1 MVATTRVTRTVE
13 GDLGM
18 RWSAVTTA
26 EAAGRDD
33 LAAAAVRRHDDVGF
47 VPDDD
52 AECALDE
59 EIARAAVGLALRRHA
74 GRSKVV
80 VSPEGRVVERTGKDL
95 REVDLLVGSGGVL
108 RHGRPGVARRVFA
121 GSVGEVDGGLAAAS
135 SGRGRRRHRLRPR
148 CRGAA
153 GAGAPLMRRSSGRVR
168 AWRRLRPPRV
178 TSVSNDARPE
188 TPAES
193 RARERLTQRLAHQ
206 WANVRSERRTE
217 LEPVAT
223 GPSNLRPA
231 KVPYGVDLVAQW
243 AWRLL
248 LIGFASYV
256 LFRMVQFF
264 AELTIPVVVALLI
277 SALASPLVG
286 WLQRIG
292 IPRGFAAFLVVL
304 GGLALVASMLGF
316 AGQQVAAGANDLAN
330 QVSAG
335 LNEIKDWLRT
345 GPLHVSDQQINDY
358 IQKASD
364 SLQSQAKSGKV
375 LSQVTGI
382 GSALTHILAG
392 LFLVL
397 FSTYFFLA
405 DGDRIWSWIVRI
417 APRAARAHVDS
428 SGRVAW
434 VSLTQFVRATVIVAI
449 TDAVGVMIAASILQV
464 QFVLAIGV
472 IVFLGAFVPIV
483 GAFVAGT
490 VAVLVAL
497 VDHGPVV
504 ALLMLGAVVLVQ
516 QIESHVLQPFLMG
529 RFVSIHPLG
538 IIIAIAA
545 GILLAGVA
553 GALVAVPF
561 AAAANAVVQHLATQ
575 TTVGEDP
582 DEALED
588 DYAQTGDPPRAGV
601 HDADPEDD
609 GRVGDTDDAGPAD
622 QYDPPRGDVEPADE
636 EGGDG

>member
-1 MVATTRVTRTVE
+1 
-13 GDLGM
+13 
-18 RWSAVTTA
+18 
-26 EAAGRDD
+26 
-33 LAAAAVRRHDDVGF
+33 
-47 VPDDD
+47 
-52 AECALDE
+52 
-59 EIARAAVGLALRRHA
+59 
-74 GRSKVV
+74 
-80 VSPEGRVVERTGKDL
+80 
-95 REVDLLVGSGGVL
+95 
-108 RHGRPGVARRVFA
+108 
-121 GSVGEVDGGLAAAS
+121 
-135 SGRGRRRHRLRPR
+135 
-148 CRGAA
+148 
-153 GAGAPLMRRSSGRVR
+153 
-168 AWRRLRPPRV
+168 
-178 TSVSNDARPE
+178 VSNDAPPG
-188 TPAES
+188 TPADS
-193 RARERLTQRLAHQ
+193 RAGERLTQRLAHQ
-206 WANVRSERRTE
+206 WASLRAERRTE

-231 KVPYGVDLVAQW
+231 RGPYGVDLAAQW
-243 AWRLL
+243 SWRLI
-248 LIGFASYV
+248 LIGITTYV
-256 LFRMVQFF
+256 LFRLMQFF
-264 AELTIPVVVALLI
+264 AELTIPVVIALLI
-277 SALASPLVG
+277 TALASPLVG
-286 WLQRIG
+286 WMQRIG
-292 IPRGFAAFLVVL
+292 IPRGLAAFLVVL
-304 GGLALVASMLGF
+304 GGLALVAAMLGF

-335 LNEIKDWLRT
+335 LDEVKDWLRT

-364 SLQSQAKSGKV
+364 SLENQAKSGKV
-375 LSQVTGI
+375 LSQVTNI

-405 DGDRIWSWIVRI
+405 DGDRIWSWIVRF

-434 VSLTQFVRATVIVAI
+434 VSLTQFVRATVIVAV

-472 IVFLGAFVPIV
+472 LVFLGAFVPIV

-545 GILLAGVA
+545 GILLAGIA

-575 TTVGEDP
+575 TTVGEAA

-588 DYAQTGDPPRAGV
+588 DYAQSGERPQIPGAN
-601 HDADPEDD
+601 DPEED
-609 GRVGDTDDAGPAD
+609 GRVGDTDDAGLAD
-622 QYDPPRGDVEPADE
+622 RFDPPRHDQVAGAEQEDADE
-636 EGGDG
+636 